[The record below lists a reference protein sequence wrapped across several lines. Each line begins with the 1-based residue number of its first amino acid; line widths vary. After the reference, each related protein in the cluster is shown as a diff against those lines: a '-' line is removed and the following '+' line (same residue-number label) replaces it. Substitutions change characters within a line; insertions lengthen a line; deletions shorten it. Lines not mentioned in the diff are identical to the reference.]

1 MEAILSGLDADQRRA
16 VQHAGGPLLLV
27 AGAGSGKTRVIVARI
42 LRLLREGVPP
52 RHIVGITFTNRAAE
66 EMRERVAG
74 ALPADSD
81 LPWLGTFH
89 SFGALLLR
97 RFGSR
102 IGLPPGFLIYDARD
116 QMDALRQILAD
127 QDIDEKKF
135 PPARFAG
142 VIERAK
148 REGIPV
154 ESAAAASGWLFTGKA
169 DAVARAYDQAL
180 SAAGALDFS
189 DLIRLPVKLFR
200 EAPEVL
206 AQVQSGIRHLLVD
219 EFQDVDR
226 GQAELARRIALASDS
241 FCAVGDEDQSIYG
254 WRGGSAGPM
263 LSFER
268 EYPRATVLHLGTNY
282 RTRAPIL
289 AAAEKVI
296 GRNLARREKRIIAA
310 RGGGEPPRARMHP
323 DADGEAQDVAREAA
337 GEIRRGTPPSEVA
350 VFYRVNAQSRAI
362 EDALRDRNLPYV
374 LRGALSF
381 YDRASVRD
389 AMAYL
394 KWFLHPDDAVSLKRL
409 LKKPRRGVGE
419 VTLSRAR
426 ERARQ
431 SGDPLSV
438 ALSGIPS
445 LAPLFALR
453 RRWLLELPD
462 RGPGES
468 FRSLLSGAGFLAVL
482 EREGD
487 AEDRENVQELLRLA
501 DASAGTGEEALREF
515 LEKVS
520 LSARD
525 TDADPAG
532 AIRLMTL
539 HNAKGLEFDV
549 VFLVGLEEGLLPHSR
564 CGDSESE
571 IEEERR
577 LFYVGLTRARE
588 RAFLSCSRRRQ
599 LFGAY
604 RDTVPS
610 RFLHE
615 IPPSLLRWEPEES
628 VPAGPKPHRFPR
640 FSPAASRPAERS
652 NRGSGVRHPVFGEGW
667 IEATEGDGADRKILA
682 RFPGFGL
689 KKLLVRAANLE
700 ILE

>member
-1 MEAILSGLDADQRRA
+1 
-16 VQHAGGPLLLV
+16 
-27 AGAGSGKTRVIVARI
+27 
-42 LRLLREGVPP
+42 
-52 RHIVGITFTNRAAE
+52 
-66 EMRERVAG
+66 
-74 ALPADSD
+74 
-81 LPWLGTFH
+81 
-89 SFGALLLR
+89 
-97 RFGSR
+97 
-102 IGLPPGFLIYDARD
+102 
-116 QMDALRQILAD
+116 
-127 QDIDEKKF
+127 
-135 PPARFAG
+135 
-142 VIERAK
+142 
-148 REGIPV
+148 
-154 ESAAAASGWLFTGKA
+154 
-169 DAVARAYDQAL
+169 
-180 SAAGALDFS
+180 
-189 DLIRLPVKLFR
+189 
-200 EAPEVL
+200 
-206 AQVQSGIRHLLVD
+206 VD

-268 EYPRATVLHLGTNY
+268 DYPRATVLHLRTNY

-296 GRNLARREKRIIAA
+296 GRNLARREKRILAA

-323 DADGEAQDVAREAA
+323 DADGEAQAVAREAA
-337 GEIRRGTPPSEVA
+337 GQIRKGTPPSEVA

-409 LKKPRRGVGE
+409 LKKPRRGVGD

-426 ERARQ
+426 ERARA
-431 SGDPLSV
+431 SGAPLSA

-445 LAPLFALR
+445 LAPLLDLR
-453 RRWLLELPD
+453 RRWLEELPD
-462 RGPGES
+462 RCPGEA
-468 FRSLLSGAGFLAVL
+468 FRSLLSDAGLLGVL
-482 EREGD
+482 EGEGD
-487 AEDRENVQELLRLA
+487 AEDRENVLELLRLA
-501 DASAGTGEEALREF
+501 DASPGAGEDALREF

-525 TDADPAG
+525 TGADPAG
-532 AIRLMTL
+532 AVRLMTL

-549 VFLVGLEEGLLPHSR
+549 VFLVGVEEGLLPHSR
-564 CGDSESE
+564 CGDSEGE

-588 RAFLSCSRRRQ
+588 RVFLSCARRRR

-604 RDTVPS
+604 RDTLPS

-615 IPPSLLRWEPEES
+615 IPPSLLRWEAEETGPP
-628 VPAGPKPHRFPR
+628 VPAPRRFPR
-640 FSPAASRPAERS
+640 FSPAAARPSEQS
-652 NRGSGVRHPVFGEGW
+652 GRGCGVRHPVFGEGW
-667 IEATEGDGADRKILA
+667 IESTEGDGADRKILA

-689 KKLLVRAANLE
+689 KKILVRAANME